1 MKQALLFLTAAAAL
15 AQQGTLIQTETRVV
29 LVDAIVTG
37 RSGAYVRD
45 LTAKDFRVWQDNKEQ
60 TIRSV
65 SLESAS
71 TASQPRP
78 MVLFFDESSMEAG
91 DQVQL
96 RRLASSF
103 IDAEMGPNRKMAV
116 VSYNG
121 SLRTAQ
127 NFTDNAGR
135 LKDALPQPES
145 RVPEPDQQ
153 QSQQLEGR
161 PP

>member
-1 MKQALLFLTAAAAL
+1 M
-15 AQQGTLIQTETRVV
+15 
-29 LVDAIVTG
+29 TG
-37 RSGAYVRD
+37 KNGAYVRD

-60 TIRSV
+60 TIKSL

-78 MVLFFDESSMEAG
+78 MVLFFDESSMEAR

-96 RRLASSF
+96 RQLASNF

-121 SLRTAQ
+121 ALRIAQ

-135 LKDALPQPES
+135 LKDALPHPDS
-145 RVPEPDQQ
+145 RVPEAERQRRA
-153 QSQQLEGR
+153 GR
-161 PP
+161 GSEVRRSPRSSTMPRRAT